1 MVDEFGNQIVSNGF
15 DLNAFLVNLGDN
27 PFAVSWWLFTH
38 GGFIFFIWFAWF
50 IFTHLW
56 LETRQHHYNHHKQ
69 WMVLAIDIP
78 RLHEQTPRA
87 VENIFAHL
95 AGAHGPNSWKE
106 KWIDGRTQ
114 DTISVEIISIE
125 GHVQFLVH
133 TTRNFRD
140 LIEASLYAQYPDAEI
155 VEVEDYTKK
164 VPHHYP
170 DKEYDL
176 FGTEM
181 IPPKAGMDL
190 YPLRTYPEF
199 EDKVS
204 GEFKDPMAVLLENMS
219 RLQPG
224 EQAWYQIVLTPIDQQ
239 DYRKKGEALIK
250 KLTGQKVEHKDTLAQ
265 KALDMPLSIMNLAL
279 ETTGIVPA
287 HAPKK
292 ADSNPLNSRM
302 WTMTPG
308 ERKVVEAVE
317 NKISKIAYSC
327 KIRFI
332 LIARKETM
340 KKSRFAH
347 PFIGFIKQFNT
358 NDMFS
363 LKPES
368 KKVGMNGTL
377 WFFKDKRNNER
388 KRKFI
393 KAYSSRSNW
402 AGTPLYFLNIEELAS
417 LWHFPISMQVKAPQL
432 KKTEA
437 KRSEPP
443 INLPFG

>member
-1 MVDEFGNQIVSNGF
+1 LATIGS
-15 DLNAFLVNLGDN
+15 N
-27 PFAVSWWLFTH
+27 PFAVSWWLFLH
-38 GGFIFFIWFAWF
+38 GGFIFFLWFAWF

-56 LETRQHHYNHHKQ
+56 LESRQHHYEHAKQ
-69 WMVLAIDIP
+69 WMLLAIDIP

-87 VENIFAHL
+87 VENIFAHW
-95 AGAHGPNSWKE
+95 AGAHGPSSWKE

-114 DTISVEIISIE
+114 DTITVEIVSIE
-125 GHVQFLVH
+125 GHVQYLVW
-133 TTRNFRD
+133 TTRGFRD
-140 LIEASLYAQYPDAEI
+140 LIEASIYAQYPDAEI

-170 DKEYDL
+170 DSQWDL

-181 IPPKAGMDL
+181 IPVKDSL

-204 GEFKDPMAVLLENMS
+204 GELKDPMAVLLENMS
-219 RLQPG
+219 RLGPG
-224 EQAWYQIVLTPIDQQ
+224 EQAWFQIVMTPIEQGEF
-239 DYRKKGEALIK
+239 RKKGETLIK
-250 KLTGQKVEHKDTLAQ
+250 KLTGQKIEHKETLAQ
-265 KALDMPLSIMNLAL
+265 KALDLPLSTMNMVLQS
-279 ETTGIVPA
+279 TGLTGAPA
-287 HAPKK
+287 AKK
-292 ADSNPLNSRM
+292 PDANPLNSRM

-308 ERKVVEAVE
+308 ERKVVEAIE

-327 KIRFI
+327 KMRCV
-332 LIARKETM
+332 LVAHKDKM
-340 KKSRFAH
+340 KKSRFVH
-347 PFIGFIKQFNT
+347 PFIGFIKQYNT
-358 NDMFS
+358 NDMLA

-388 KRKFI
+388 KNRFI
-393 KAYSSRSNW
+393 SAYSHRSNW
-402 AGTPLYFLNIEELAS
+402 AGVSSYYLNIEELAS

>member
-1 MVDEFGNQIVSNGF
+1 MDEFGNQILTNGF
-15 DLNAFLVNLGDN
+15 DMTAFLASVGDN
-27 PFAVSWWLFTH
+27 PFAVSWWLFIH
-38 GGFIFFIWFAWF
+38 GGFLVVVWMAWF
-50 IFTHLW
+50 VFTHLW
-56 LETRQHHYNHHKQ
+56 LETRQHKFNHAKQ

-87 VENIFAHL
+87 VENIFAHW
-95 AGAHGPNSWKE
+95 AGAHGPSSWKE

-114 DTISVEIISIE
+114 DTISIEIASIE
-125 GHVQFLVH
+125 GHVQFLVQ

-140 LIEASLYAQYPDAEI
+140 LIEASIYAQYPDAEI

-170 DKEYDL
+170 DKEWDL

-181 IPPKAGMDL
+181 IPVKDSL

-219 RLQPG
+219 RLGPG
-224 EQAWYQIVLTPIDQQ
+224 EQAWYQIVLTPIEQGEF
-239 DYRKKGEALIK
+239 RKKGETLIK
-250 KLTGQKVEHKDTLAQ
+250 KLTGQKVEHHATMSQ
-265 KALDMPLSIMNLAL
+265 KALDLPLTAMNLVL
-279 ETTGIVPA
+279 ESTGLTSPPA
-287 HAPKK
+287 VKK
-292 ADSNPLNSRM
+292 PDANPLNSRM

-327 KIRFI
+327 KMRCV
-332 LIARKETM
+332 LIAHKDKM
-340 KKSRFAH
+340 KKSRFVH
-347 PFIGFIKQFNT
+347 PFIGFVKQFNT
-358 NDMFS
+358 NDMLS

-388 KRKFI
+388 KNRFV
-393 KAYSSRSNW
+393 KAFSTRSNW
-402 AGTPLYFLNIEELAS
+402 AGTPNYYLNIEELAS

-432 KKTEA
+432 KKTES
-437 KRSEPP
+437 KRAEPP